1 MVVMGFSFAIWVEGL
16 DFGLRFPAK
25 TRLAGYFTVKS
36 IQFAR
41 QKGFEGLSRTLGRL
55 RPSMHLVLPHSHKLF
70 RASGMDGYGIIE
82 VGFGG
87 AHFDG
92 YCEALDHFIDAVADA
107 VETNDL
113 LVLSCAD
120 QFHFD

>member
-1 MVVMGFSFAIWVEGL
+1 MP
-16 DFGLRFPAK
+16 DN
-25 TRLAGYFTVKS
+25 KS
-36 IQFAR
+36 
-41 QKGFEGLSRTLGRL
+41 LSGILPL
-55 RPSMHLVLPHSHKLF
+55 SVLPHSHKLF
-70 RASGMDGYGIIE
+70 RAGGMNSYSIIE
-82 VGFGG
+82 IGFGG

>member
-1 MVVMGFSFAIWVEGL
+1 
-16 DFGLRFPAK
+16 
-25 TRLAGYFTVKS
+25 
-36 IQFAR
+36 
-41 QKGFEGLSRTLGRL
+41 
-55 RPSMHLVLPHSHKLF
+55 
-70 RASGMDGYGIIE
+70 MDGYGIIE